1 MWWTSCNYSPT
12 KAQPGAL
19 LRENKLGV
27 TNPDMPENLNAVPYV
42 KK

>member
-1 MWWTSCNYSPT
+1 MMLQYSLT
-12 KAQPGAL
+12 KAHPDAL

-27 TNPDMPENLNAVPYV
+27 TNPNMPENLNAFSYV